1 MPDESGFAP
10 RGRAAART
18 LGTQLWIFTVS
29 GADVAGKAREGN
41 GAATAAEQRLNEVLG
56 QVRPW
61 SRRSEEPAGPLDVHS
76 GDHDPE
82 REVRGEYL
90 TRALVESPEDNGW
103 RPFVRRGGRQP
114 VVRVE
119 DAVITSVLDL
129 RAADLPYLLEFV
141 RCRFERPPD
150 LRQASLAGLVFA
162 RCRMPGLQAQNL
174 STTNDAALT
183 ECTSSDVLNLA
194 DAQFGGSLLLNDSEL
209 RNPRG
214 RVVYADRLS
223 VGGALLAMRLRTAGE
238 IRLPGAKIS
247 GNLTLTGSALRHRGR
262 TALNASGID
271 VGGSLRCEH
280 DPNVSDA
287 FSVAGRLVLP
297 SARVQGDV
305 RLRGSTVDPGAR
317 SPKYDE
323 SREDDPLNAVVLD
336 RGEIRG
342 DVQLDHGFRCYGT
355 LRAVSCRIRGSL
367 HMSGTLVDLSWYRSP
382 RESVHH
388 PLRAVRLEGT
398 EVLGS
403 IRASGAALRGQL
415 RIADL
420 HVHGS
425 FLLNRAELD
434 GPRTDVVRGD
444 RLRIGSDLACREADI
459 SGSLQLEGA
468 SIGANL
474 DLRATNL
481 LKPAWHRHRL
491 GYKPA
496 LDLGTANIGRDLVC
510 ASGNRPFRA
519 AGQVRL
525 RRAVIGRQS
534 NFWYCV
540 LGEEPERPSLHAF
553 GLVTQELSLLPSEPP
568 RGPVV
573 LRQAQCELFGDND
586 TLWKASNGLD
596 FEDFVYE
603 NFSQPIEATDHATV
617 RERLQR
623 LATAS
628 GRRYQPGPYDQLAAV
643 LRDNGHEEHATT
655 VLVAKQRR
663 RYQAIASAS
672 RPALR
677 PSVRLWS
684 LLQRVTVSYGYRPL
698 RALLWLLAFA
708 AAGTTWFSV
717 YPLTEPINQDD
728 RPVWDPFLYTV
739 DQLVPIVNLGHD
751 VMWQAD
757 GSSKWITVVLI
768 AAGWILATTVAAGI
782 TRALRRDH

>member
-1 MPDESGFAP
+1 M
-10 RGRAAART
+10 
-18 LGTQLWIFTVS
+18 WIFTVP
-29 GADVAGKAREGN
+29 GADVAGKARESN

-61 SRRSEEPAGPLDVHS
+61 GRRTDPSGPLDVHS
-76 GDHDPE
+76 WDHDPE

-141 RCRFERPPD
+141 RCRFEWAPD

-174 STTNDAALT
+174 STANDVALT
-183 ECTSSDVLNLA
+183 ECTSSDVVNLA

-247 GNLTLTGSALRHRGR
+247 GNLTLTGSALRNRGR
-262 TALNASGID
+262 NALNATGVDI
-271 VGGSLRCEH
+271 GGSLRCEH

-287 FSVAGRLVLP
+287 FSVAGRIVLP
-297 SARVQGDV
+297 SAQIQGDV
-305 RLRGSTVDPGAR
+305 RLRGATVEPGAPPQVGG
-317 SPKYDE
+317 SGHDGPV
-323 SREDDPLNAVVLD
+323 NAVVLD
-336 RGEIRG
+336 RGEVRG
-342 DVQLDHGFRCYGT
+342 DVQLDRGFRCYGT
-355 LRAVSCRIRGSL
+355 VRAVSCRIRGGL
-367 HMSGTLVDLSWYRSP
+367 RMSEALIDPSWYRGP
-382 RESVHH
+382 RGSAHE
-388 PLRAVRLEGT
+388 PLRTARLDGT
-398 EVLGS
+398 EILGNFW
-403 IRASGAALRGQL
+403 ASDSTLRGEL
-415 RIADL
+415 RAADL
-420 HVHGS
+420 HVGGS
-425 FLLNRAELD
+425 FLLNRARLE
-434 GPRTDVVRGD
+434 GPRTDVVRAD
-444 RLRIGSDLACREADI
+444 RLRVGSDLACRDGEI
-459 SGSLQLEGA
+459 SGSVQLQGA
-468 SIGANL
+468 NIGANL

-481 LKPAWHRHRL
+481 LEPAWHRHRA
-491 GYKPA
+491 GCKPA

-519 AGQVRL
+519 EGQVRL
-525 RRAVIGRQS
+525 RRAVIGRQT
-534 NFWYCV
+534 NFWSCV
-540 LGEEPERPSLHAF
+540 LGEEPGRPAFHAF

-586 TLWKASNGLD
+586 ALWQATSGLD
-596 FEDFVYE
+596 VEDFVYE
-603 NFSQPIEATDHATV
+603 NFSQPIEATDHAPV
-617 RERLQR
+617 RERLDR
-623 LATAS
+623 LATTS

-663 RYQAIASAS
+663 RYQAIAAAS

-677 PSVRLWS
+677 PSVHLWS

-717 YPLTEPINQDD
+717 NPLTDPINQDD
-728 RPVWDPFLYTV
+728 RPVWNPFLYTV

-751 VMWQAD
+751 VMWRAEGVSQ
-757 GSSKWITVVLI
+757 WITVVLI
-768 AAGWILATTVAAGI
+768 AAGWVLATTVAAGI